1 MKTILCVLLL
11 MGVSEGFSKE
21 APREAVT
28 YEAFGAVGDGVA
40 DDLPAICKAHA
51 HANEHGL
58 PVRSKPSATYHLGR
72 KALTAVI
79 ATDTDWSTSRF
90 TIDDTDVENHKK
102 PLFEVRSR
110 LQPVE
115 IEIDQLQRD
124 QKQLNARPE
133 QDCFVMVENKS
144 KRVYIRRGLNQNS
157 GSPQHDCF
165 ILRKDGSVATPV
177 DWDYSVITKVVARPI
192 DEHTLTLRGG
202 VFTTFANRMKQEEGY
217 NYWSRNIIISR
228 SNTVVENLTHYVVGE
243 TDVGHPYSG
252 FINVRECADITLKN
266 CFASGHKK
274 YSTIG
279 SAGKPVSMGSYDY
292 SMSNVVNLHMIGCR
306 MNHILDRTRWGV
318 IGSNFCKNIL
328 LEDCELSRMD
338 VHQGVSG
345 TYTIRR
351 CTLGH
356 MGLNAIGRGLLTVED
371 STLYGRNL
379 VSFRSDY
386 GSTWEGDLVIRNCRW
401 IPAGGSTVTPYM
413 IGASNDGMHD
423 FGYPCF
429 MPRRIFIENLFVE
442 DRHVPADY
450 KGMYFFSNHDRK
462 DPAADRPFPYRLT
475 ETLSVQGLETAS
487 GIAPRISPNP
497 MVRDSVVVIEEN

>member
-1 MKTILCVLLL
+1 MKTILSVLLL
-11 MGVSEGFSKE
+11 LLGCDSFSKE
-21 APREAVT
+21 AAREVVT
-28 YEAFGAVGDGVA
+28 YEAHGAVGDGVA
-40 DDLPAICKAHA
+40 DDLPAICAAHA
-51 HANEHGL
+51 YANEHGL
-58 PVRSKPSATYHLGR
+58 PVRSNPSATYHLGR
-72 KALTAVI
+72 TAKTVII
-79 ATDTDWSTSRF
+79 ATDTDWNTSRF

-102 PLFEVRSR
+102 PLFEVRS
-110 LQPVE
+110 LLKPE
-115 IEIDQLQRD
+115 KIKIEQLKRD
-124 QKQLNARPE
+124 QKQLNVHPQ

-165 ILRKDGSVATPV
+165 ILRKDGSIASPI
-177 DWDYSVITKVVARPI
+177 DWDYSAITKVVARPI

-202 VFTTFANRMKQEEGY
+202 VFTTIANRMKQEKGY
-217 NYWSRNIIISR
+217 NYWARNIVISR
-228 SNTVVENLTHYVVGE
+228 SNTAIEDLTHYVAGE
-243 TDVGHPYSG
+243 TSVGHPYSG
-252 FINVRECADITLKN
+252 FINVRECAEITLKN
-266 CFASGHKK
+266 CFATGHKK

-292 SMSNVVNLHMIGCR
+292 NLSNVVNLRMLGCR
-306 MNHILDRTRWGV
+306 MNHILDRSRWGV

-351 CTLGH
+351 CKLGH

-379 VSFRSDY
+379 VNFRSDY

-401 IPAGGSTVTPYM
+401 IPAGGSTVTPHM
-413 IGASNDGMHD
+413 IGVSNDGMHD

-429 MPRRIFIENLFVE
+429 MPRQILIENLIVE
-442 DRHVPADY
+442 DSHVPKDY
-450 KGMYFFSNHDRK
+450 AGMYFFSNHDAK
-462 DPAADRPFPYRLT
+462 KPEIDRPFPYQLT
-475 ETLSVQGLETAS
+475 ETLSIQGLETAS
-487 GIAPRISPNP
+487 GKAPRISPNP
-497 MVRDSVVVIEEN
+497 LVQKSVTVTTKD